1 MKDLLTQYHELFLAD
16 IHKRLFEE
24 NFSRLRKCL
33 LELSEADI
41 WYRPNI
47 HSNSVGNL
55 TLHLVGN
62 MRQWVISG
70 LLGNPDVRERDKE
83 FEEQG
88 PLPTPH
94 LLDLLDQLEKEL
106 REGLAGITA
115 EELVRV
121 RPVQI
126 YEENGITILV
136 HVTEHFS
143 YHVGQITYF
152 VKARKDMDMG
162 YYAGQD
168 L

>member
-1 MKDLLTQYHELFLAD
+1 MSLLTQYHELFLAD
-16 IHKRLFEE
+16 IHKRFFEE
-24 NFSRLRKCL
+24 NFPRLRKCL
-33 LELSEADI
+33 SELSEADI

-62 MRQWVISG
+62 IRQWIISG
-70 LLGNPDVRERDKE
+70 LLGNPDIRDRDKE

-88 PLPTPH
+88 PLPTAH
-94 LLDLLDQLEKEL
+94 LLELLDQLEKEL
-106 REGLAGITA
+106 KEGLSGITP

-121 RPVQI
+121 RPVQV
-126 YEENGITILV
+126 YKENGIAILV

-152 VKARKDMDMG
+152 VKAHKDMDVG